1 MDFAFSDEQEMLRDQ
16 ARTVLKDQQVSWDQL
31 VELGWV
37 GSGMS
42 FLDEAVLFEEMGRA
56 LYSGPYFAA
65 VALCGGALEG
75 AERATLA
82 WAEPGGPLS
91 LSATNGV
98 GTKAERSDGSW
109 SVTGN
114 KFLVPDL
121 EGAERTIVVAQT
133 DEGIALFLVEA
144 KGTVGR
150 TMDETRPLSTMSMVA
165 EPAELLAGSDRAAG
179 VLDTIRRRA
188 LAALAVE
195 AVGVASAVL
204 EMAIEYAKSRQQFAK
219 PIGTYQAVSHQM
231 ADSYVETE
239 LARSLAYWAAWCVSK
254 GDEGAEIAARAAKGF
269 ASEAAV
275 RSCERSIQV
284 HGGMG
289 FTWES
294 PLHRYYKRAQWIQS
308 FEGYPAHQRAE
319 IARILLDR

>member
-1 MDFAFSDEQEMLRDQ
+1 VDFAFSEEQGMLRDQ
-16 ARTVLKDQQVSWDQL
+16 ARTVLKDERLSWDQL

-37 GSGMS
+37 DPEMT

-56 LYSGPYFAA
+56 LYSGPYFAS
-65 VALCGGALEG
+65 VGLCGPALEG

-91 LSATNGV
+91 LSPTDGF
-98 GTKAERSDGSW
+98 GTKAERTGGTW
-109 SVTGN
+109 SLTGD
-114 KFLVPDL
+114 KILVPDL
-121 EGAERTIVVAQT
+121 DAAERVIVVAQT
-133 DEGIALFLVEA
+133 NEGIALFLVEA
-144 KGTVGR
+144 NGAEGQ
-150 TMDETRPLSTMSMVA
+150 TMDETRPLSTLSVVS
-165 EPAELLAGSDRAAG
+165 EPAELLAGPDRAGAL
-179 VLDTIRRRA
+179 LDTIRRRA
-188 LAALAVE
+188 YAALAVE

-204 EMAIEYAKSRQQFAK
+204 EMAIEYAKSRQQFDK
-219 PIGTYQAVSHQM
+219 PVGTYQAVSHQVV
-231 ADSYVETE
+231 DSYVETE
-239 LARSLAYWAAWCVSK
+239 LARSLAYWAAWCVSE
-254 GDEGAEIAARAAKGF
+254 GDEGAEAAAPAAKAF

-308 FEGYPAHQRAE
+308 FEGYPARQRAE